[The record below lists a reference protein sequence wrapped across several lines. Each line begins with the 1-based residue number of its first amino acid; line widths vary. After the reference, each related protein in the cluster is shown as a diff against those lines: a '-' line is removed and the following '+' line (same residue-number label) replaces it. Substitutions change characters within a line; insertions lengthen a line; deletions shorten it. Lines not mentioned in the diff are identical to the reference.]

1 MCNPFCEITVTLLFQ
16 GMFKYKQVINAS
28 KERANQYAVA
38 RNTIF
43 VIKVMFVLEKGMNAL
58 GEVDL

>member
-28 KERANQYAVA
+28 KECANQYAVA
-38 RNTIF
+38 QNPIL
-43 VIKVMFVLEKGMNAL
+43 VINVIFVLEKGMNAL
-58 GEVDL
+58 